1 MGQGTQNNMR
11 FFFYK
16 WIYVLSKSE
25 SRLED
30 WAWGKMCKHFT
41 TRLLGE
47 YNDRP

>member
-1 MGQGTQNNMR
+1 MR

-30 WAWGKMCKHFT
+30 WAWSKMCKHFID
-41 TRLLGE
+41 RFKRGE
-47 YNDRP
+47 